1 MFEVTNNPQNT
12 VNNNEELIM
21 LGQPRGGMHEKAL
34 EDEASK
40 SVHEDS
46 LIYLNEHS

>member
-1 MFEVTNNPQNT
+1 MLEVTNNPQNIF
-12 VNNNEELIM
+12 NNEDLIM
-21 LGQPRGGMHEKAL
+21 LGQSRDESNEKPQ

-46 LIYLNEHS
+46 LIYLNEHN